1 MLRTSCTPSHILLLA
16 LFPASF
22 AFAQSPAPSAAADP
36 AAPVSTLGT
45 YTAPDGSASAGLPT
59 GWSITRAAETR
70 ISMTSASGETIDLGG
85 TFVVRNAPYIPDQ
98 TPADGIDL
106 SVPNSA
112 SLAEKFTDIVMTA
125 QYVAKASP
133 PHMTVTSSAPFTAH
147 LGFSCATLD
156 GSYTGDK
163 GAFTFRAIVCSL
175 PVDTGNTYKVISK
188 YWQAPP
194 ALAGQDKSL
203 AEAVLASYRVP
214 PALLQ
219 KKIAPHFAP
228 PAVPLVNPQPGLS
241 ATECFDLAILR
252 GVPTDKLPEYC
263 RHSVPSGPQ

>member
-1 MLRTSCTPSHILLLA
+1 MLRISCTPSHILLLA
-16 LFPASF
+16 LFPATL
-22 AFAQSPAPSAAADP
+22 AFSQSPAPSDP
-36 AAPVSTLGT
+36 AAPASTLGT
-45 YTAPDGSASAGLPT
+45 YTAPDASASASLPT

-70 ISMTSASGETIDLGG
+70 ISMTSPSGETIDLGG
-85 TFVVRNAPYIPDQ
+85 TFIVKNAPYVPNQ
-98 TPADGIDL
+98 SPADGIDL

-133 PHMTVTSSAPFTAH
+133 PHLTITSSAPFTAH

-175 PVDTGNTYKVISK
+175 PVDAGNTYKIISK
-188 YWQAPP
+188 FWQAPP
-194 ALAGQDKSL
+194 AIAGQDKSL

-219 KKIAPHFAP
+219 KKIAPYYAAP
-228 PAVPLVNPQPGLS
+228 AATLVNPPPPMS
-241 ATECFDLAILR
+241 VTECFDLAVLR

-263 RHSVPSGPQ
+263 RNSVPSGPQ